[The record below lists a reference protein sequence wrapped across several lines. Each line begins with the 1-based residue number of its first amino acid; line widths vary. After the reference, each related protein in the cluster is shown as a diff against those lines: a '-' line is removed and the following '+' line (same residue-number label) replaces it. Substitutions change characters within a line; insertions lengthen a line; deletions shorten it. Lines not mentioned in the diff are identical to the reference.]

1 MAEGD
6 LQTFLTTGVFAFML
20 TFVRM
25 GTALMIMPGL
35 GNSYVPGNVRL
46 NFALAFSFILFPFL
60 QAKIPTPLPGT
71 IMLFTLILMEF
82 VVGLFI
88 GTVTRVLLSALDVAG
103 MIISTQ
109 SSLANA
115 QIFNP
120 AFAGQGSVIGGF
132 ITLAGTLLIFV
143 TDMHQLIILAM
154 IRSYELF
161 PLGQV
166 PDTGSMA
173 ALLVK
178 EVSWA
183 FVIGIQM
190 TAPFLVVV
198 MLLYIGMGIMSKL
211 MPQVQVFMIA
221 IPVQIWI
228 ALILLVLVSSTMM
241 LFWLNWFA
249 EGMAIFLPST
259 IK

>member
-161 PLGQV
+161 PLGQ
-166 PDTGSMA
+166 
-173 ALLVK
+173 
-178 EVSWA
+178 
-183 FVIGIQM
+183 
-190 TAPFLVVV
+190 
-198 MLLYIGMGIMSKL
+198 
-211 MPQVQVFMIA
+211 
-221 IPVQIWI
+221 
-228 ALILLVLVSSTMM
+228 SS
-241 LFWLNWFA
+241 
-249 EGMAIFLPST
+249 
-259 IK
+259 